1 MSIKVT
7 RITEAYI
14 EAQIVKEHYYVV
26 PDTTLT
32 FCALVCKNKV
42 VGTGQAGTASTAVFD
57 IEDSR
62 RRARE
67 KAMSDLWQAYGVILK
82 NKIYESSLRKD
93 N

>member
-1 MSIKVT
+1 VAIKVKK
-7 RITEAYI
+7 ISKEYI

-42 VGTGQAGTASTAVFD
+42 VGTGQAGTASMTEFD

-67 KAMSDLWQAYGVILK
+67 KAMAELWQAYGIILK
-82 NKIYESSLRKD
+82 NKIYEDSLRD
-93 N
+93 LD